1 MTGQKYQPRERFAR
15 PGHYRATFGVSPGP
29 RCRTFEARMTLFRFL
44 FLLLPAL
51 LLARFGVAQTPSGN
65 LPRSSGMR
73 SAPAPPAAQTPA
85 VVRPA
90 VPRGPRPA
98 PTPPPGIK
106 GSPIK
111 LLTAGAL
118 VGGDFNGV
126 KIRKLLANV
135 SFQQDDVFL
144 YCDSAYQYLD
154 KNQVEAFSN
163 VRVVQSD
170 TMTITGD
177 HGFYDGAKRTAR
189 MTGNVVMRDPRMT
202 LTTPSLD
209 YDLNRKTAAYTETGH
224 LTDPQNT
231 LDSQQGFYDTN
242 TKVFVFKRDVHLVTP
257 DSELNNDT
265 LRYNTVS
272 KIAYFNG
279 PTRIKGKQGNLYAE
293 GGNYNTITRV
303 SDFKK
308 NAKIDTPNYLLG
320 GDQLVYDEVKQYGV
334 ARGHVSLI
342 SKKDNLMLRGDLG
355 RYWRA
360 LGRTKLYGGRPVV
373 RNISQKDTLYMAAD
387 TLISVEAKPGQ
398 TTKRTVLY
406 AFPKVQI
413 FRGPMQGICDSLTY
427 DRQDSIIY
435 LNQDPVLWHTR
446 NQLTSDSMQIR
457 SKRGKVDEMRLFGHA
472 FAVNQDTLLNFN
484 QTKGRSM
491 RAYFRDDKM
500 RRVDVLGNAESI
512 FYALDGDTATTGMN
526 RLLSANMRLLFAD
539 NKLNKISVLANPE
552 AKFIPPHELKPDD
565 ERLKGYSWRAK
576 ERPTRRQVLG
586 KQFDDRP
593 KKKKVVKKKA
603 TSRRSTKKP
612 APKKTPAKV
621 TPKAVLVPKATTKPV
636 PSAASVAPLTPAARL
651 PKR

>member
-1 MTGQKYQPRERFAR
+1 MA
-15 PGHYRATFGVSPGP
+15 V
-29 RCRTFEARMTLFRFL
+29 FRV
-44 FLLLPAL
+44 FLLLCL
-51 LLARFGVAQTPSGN
+51 LVPLLGQAQ
-65 LPRSSGMR
+65 R
-73 SAPAPPAAQTPA
+73 
-85 VVRPA
+85 
-90 VPRGPRPA
+90 
-98 PTPPPGIK
+98 PTPPPAARPRPAQAQ

-111 LLTAGAL
+111 LLTAGEL
-118 VGGDFNGV
+118 VGGDFEGV
-126 KIRKLLANV
+126 KIRKLITNV

-144 YCDSAYQYLD
+144 YCDSAYQYLER
-154 KNQVEAFSN
+154 NQVEAFSN
-163 VRVVQSD
+163 VRVVQND

-177 HGFYDGAKRTAR
+177 HGFYDGNQRTAR
-189 MTGNVVMRDPRMT
+189 MLGNVVMRDPRMT

-242 TKVFVFKRDVHLVTP
+242 TKVFVFKQNVHLVTP

-293 GGNYNTITRV
+293 GGNYNTKTRV
-303 SDFKK
+303 SDFKR

-334 ARGHVSLI
+334 ARGHVSLT
-342 SKKDNLMLRGDLG
+342 SKKDNLVLRGDAG
-355 RYWRA
+355 KYWRA

-373 RNISQKDTLYMAAD
+373 RNIGSQKDTLYMAAD
-387 TLISVEAKPGQ
+387 TLISIEARPGQ
-398 TTKRTVLY
+398 TTTRTVLY

-413 FRGPMQGICDSLTY
+413 FRGNLQGICDSLTY

-435 LNQDPVLWHTR
+435 LNRDPVLWQAK
-446 NQLTSDSMQIR
+446 NQLTADSIQIR
-457 SKRGKVDEMRLFGHA
+457 SKRGKVDEMRLYSNA

-484 QTKGRSM
+484 QTKGRNM
-491 RAYFRDDKM
+491 MAYFRDNKM

-512 FYALDGDTATTGMN
+512 FYALDGDTVTTGMN
-526 RLLSANMRLLFAD
+526 RVLSANMRLLFLD
-539 NKLNKISVLANPE
+539 SKLNKISVLSNPE

-565 ERLKGYSWRAK
+565 ERLKGYQWRAK

-593 KKKKVVKKKA
+593 KKKKMVKKKVVKKKA
-603 TSRRSTKKP
+603 APASKTIKP
-612 APKKTPAKV
+612 KAKTPAK
-621 TPKAVLVPKATTKPV
+621 TTSPKPAAPAKSVKPV
-636 PSAASVAPLTPAARL
+636 IKPAISAPAKPAAIATPTR
-651 PKR
+651 R

>member
-1 MTGQKYQPRERFAR
+1 
-15 PGHYRATFGVSPGP
+15 
-29 RCRTFEARMTLFRFL
+29 MTLFRFFL
-44 FLLLPAL
+44 LLLPAL
-51 LLARFGVAQTPSGN
+51 LLARLGLAQTPK
-65 LPRSSGMR
+65 P
-73 SAPAPPAAQTPA
+73 AQTPA

-90 VPRGPRPA
+90 APRAPRPA
-98 PTPPPGIK
+98 PTPPPGLK
-106 GSPIK
+106 GSPIL
-111 LLTAGAL
+111 LLTTGEL
-118 VGGDFNGV
+118 VGGVFGDV
-126 KIRKLLANV
+126 KIRKLLGNV
-135 SFQQDDVFL
+135 SFRQDDVFL

-154 KNQVEAFSN
+154 RNEVEAFSN

-177 HGFYDGAKRTAR
+177 HGFYNGAKRTAR
-189 MTGNVVMRDPRMT
+189 MTGNVVMRDTRMT

-279 PTRIKGKQGNLYAE
+279 PTRIKGKSGNLYAE

-303 SDFKK
+303 SDFKQ
-308 NAKIDTPNYLLG
+308 NAKIDTPNYRLG
-320 GDQLVYDEVKQYGV
+320 GDQLVYDELKQYGV
-334 ARGHVSLI
+334 AKGHVSLI
-342 SKKDNLMLRGDLG
+342 SKKDNLMLRGDMG

-406 AFPKVQI
+406 AYPKVKI

-435 LNQDPVLWHTR
+435 LNQDPVLWHTK

-457 SKRGKVDEMRLFGHA
+457 SKRGKVDEMRLFGRA
-472 FAVNQDTLLNFN
+472 FAVNQDTLLHFN

-500 RRVDVLGNAESI
+500 RRVDVLGNAESL
-512 FYALDGDTATTGMN
+512 FYALDGDTVTTGMN
-526 RLLSANMRLLFAD
+526 RLLSANMRLLFAN
-539 NKLNKISVLANPE
+539 NKLNKISVLSNPE
-552 AKFIPPHELKPDD
+552 ARFIPPHELKPDD
-565 ERLKGYSWRAK
+565 ERLKGYSWRAA

-593 KKKKVVKKKA
+593 KKKVVKKKA
-603 TSRRSTKKP
+603 APNRSNKKP
-612 APKKTPAKV
+612 TPKKTPAK
-621 TPKAVLVPKATTKPV
+621 TPSQVSTALKPAGQPARPATL
-636 PSAASVAPLTPAARL
+636 AAPATPPAGL

>member
-1 MTGQKYQPRERFAR
+1 M
-15 PGHYRATFGVSPGP
+15 S
-29 RCRTFEARMTLFRFL
+29 LFRF
-44 FLLLPAL
+44 FLLLLLGL
-51 LLARFGVAQTPSGN
+51 LLGHSSRAQAQRPTPPPSTGVRTARA
-65 LPRSSGMR
+65 LP
-73 SAPAPPAAQTPA
+73 AAAPKPAPTVA
-85 VVRPA
+85 RPTGPLA
-90 VPRGPRPA
+90 PRPT
-98 PTPPPGIK
+98 PTPPPGIQ

-126 KIRKLLANV
+126 KIRKLLTNV

-170 TMTITGD
+170 TLTITGD
-177 HGFYDGAKRTAR
+177 HGFYDGAQRTAR
-189 MTGNVVMRDPRMT
+189 ITGNVVMRDPRMT
-202 LTTPSLD
+202 LTSPSLD
-209 YDLNRKTAAYTETGH
+209 YDLNHKTAAYTETGH

-242 TKVFVFKRDVHLVTP
+242 TKVFVFKRNVHLVTP

-293 GGNYNTITRV
+293 GGNYNTLTRV

-334 ARGHVSLI
+334 AKGHVSLI
-342 SKKDNLMLRGDLG
+342 SKKDNLTLRGDLG

-373 RNISQKDTLYMAAD
+373 RNISEKDTLYMAAD

-413 FRGPMQGICDSLTY
+413 YRGSMQGICDSLTY

-435 LNQDPVLWHTR
+435 LNQDPVLWHTN

-457 SKRGKVDEMRLFGHA
+457 SKRGKVDEMRLFGNA

-491 RAYFRDDKM
+491 RAYFRNDKM

-552 AKFIPPHELKPDD
+552 AKFIPAQELKPDD
-565 ERLKGYSWRAK
+565 ERLKGYSWRAA

-593 KKKKVVKKKA
+593 KKAKPKPKKKA
-603 TSRRSTKKP
+603 SVRRRRPKP
-612 APKKTPAKV
+612 KTPAKKV
-621 TPKAVLVPKATTKPV
+621 PAKKVATPPTA
-636 PSAASVAPLTPAARL
+636 SAAT
-651 PKR
+651 KTK

>member
-1 MTGQKYQPRERFAR
+1 
-15 PGHYRATFGVSPGP
+15 
-29 RCRTFEARMTLFRFL
+29 MTLFRFFL
-44 FLLLPAL
+44 LLLPAL
-51 LLARFGVAQTPSGN
+51 LLARLGLAQTPK
-65 LPRSSGMR
+65 P
-73 SAPAPPAAQTPA
+73 AQTPA

-90 VPRGPRPA
+90 APRAPRPA
-98 PTPPPGIK
+98 PTPPPGLK
-106 GSPIK
+106 GSPIL
-111 LLTAGAL
+111 LLTTGEL
-118 VGGDFNGV
+118 VGGVFGDV
-126 KIRKLLANV
+126 KIRKLLGNV
-135 SFQQDDVFL
+135 SFRQDDVFL

-154 KNQVEAFSN
+154 RNEVEAFSN

-177 HGFYDGAKRTAR
+177 HGFYDGARRTAR

-279 PTRIKGKQGNLYAE
+279 PTRIKGKSGNLYAE

-303 SDFKK
+303 SDFKQ
-308 NAKIDTPNYLLG
+308 NAKIDTPNYRLG
-320 GDQLVYDEVKQYGV
+320 GDQLVYDELKQYGV
-334 ARGHVSLI
+334 AKGHVSLI
-342 SKKDNLMLRGDLG
+342 SKKDNLTLRGDMG

-360 LGRTKLYGGRPVV
+360 LGRTKLCGGRPVV

-387 TLISVEAKPGQ
+387 TLISVEARPGQ

-406 AFPKVQI
+406 AYPKVQI

-457 SKRGKVDEMRLFGHA
+457 SKRGKVDEMRLFGRA
-472 FAVNQDTLLNFN
+472 FAVNQDTLLHFN

-500 RRVDVLGNAESI
+500 RRVDVLGNAESL

-526 RLLSANMRLLFAD
+526 RLLSANMRLLFAN
-539 NKLNKISVLANPE
+539 NKLNKISVLSNPE
-552 AKFIPPHELKPDD
+552 ARFIPPHELKPDD
-565 ERLKGYSWRAK
+565 ERLKGYSWRAA

-593 KKKKVVKKKA
+593 KKKVVKKKA
-603 TSRRSTKKP
+603 APKRSNKKP
-612 APKKTPAKV
+612 TPKKTPAK
-621 TPKAVLVPKATTKPV
+621 TPSQVSTALKPAGQPVRPATL
-636 PSAASVAPLTPAARL
+636 AAPATPPAGL

>member
-1 MTGQKYQPRERFAR
+1 MSLSRVF
-15 PGHYRATFGVSPGP
+15 
-29 RCRTFEARMTLFRFL
+29 
-44 FLLLPAL
+44 FLLLL
-51 LLARFGVAQTPSGN
+51 LVPLLGRAQTPTA
-65 LPRSSGMR
+65 
-73 SAPAPPAAQTPA
+73 APA
-85 VVRPA
+85 
-90 VPRGPRPA
+90 RPA
-98 PTPPPGIK
+98 PAVSRSAGTTPPASS

-111 LLTAGAL
+111 LLTAGEL

-126 KIRKLLANV
+126 KIRKLLTNV

-154 KNQVEAFSN
+154 RNQVEAFSN
-163 VRVVQSD
+163 VRVVQND

-202 LTTPSLD
+202 LTTPALD
-209 YDLNRKTAAYTETGH
+209 YDLNRKSASYTETGH

-242 TKVFVFKRDVHLVTP
+242 TKVFVFKRNVHLVTP

-272 KIAYFNG
+272 KVATFNG

-293 GGNYNTITRV
+293 AGTYNTKTRV
-303 SDFKK
+303 SNFQK

-320 GDQLVYDEVKQYGV
+320 GDRLIYDEVKLYGV
-334 ARGHVSLI
+334 ANGHVSLT
-342 SKKDNLMLRGDLG
+342 SKKDNLVLRGDAG
-355 RYWRA
+355 KYWRG

-373 RNISQKDTLYMAAD
+373 RNIGTQKDTLYMAAD
-387 TLISVEAKPGQ
+387 TLISIEARPGQ
-398 TTKRTVLY
+398 TTTRNILY

-413 FRGPMQGICDSLTY
+413 FRGNLQGICDSLTY

-435 LNQDPVLWHTR
+435 LNQDPVLWQAK
-446 NQLTSDSMQIR
+446 NQLTADSIQIR
-457 SKRGKVDEMRLFGHA
+457 SRKGKVDEMRLYANA

-484 QTKGRSM
+484 QTKGRNM
-491 RAYFRDDKM
+491 MAYFRDNKM

-512 FYALDGDTATTGMN
+512 FYALDGDTVTTGMN
-526 RLLSANMRLLFAD
+526 RVLSANMRLLFVD
-539 NKLNKISVLANPE
+539 SKLNKITVLTNPD
-552 AKFIPPHELKPDD
+552 AKFIPPHELKPED
-565 ERLKGYSWRAK
+565 ERLKGYTWRAK

-593 KKKKVVKKKA
+593 VKRKPTKKKA
-603 TSRRSTKKP
+603 AP
-612 APKKTPAKV
+612 AKSKSKTKTPAQKLPAKAAKPAAQPAAPRPAA
-621 TPKAVLVPKATTKPV
+621 PKLPAAA
-636 PSAASVAPLTPAARL
+636 AAS
-651 PKR
+651 KR